1 MSYTELTSMKDQA
14 FYLIVRRPT
23 RSLVRGKEIWMEEQ
37 MLNEKD
43 MVRWIAEFQTKPRDV
58 HAILCIDLENEIA
71 EDATEDIV
79 EQACEYYLHKNSG
92 RNDDLEDWLYAIRRP
107 RNA

>member
-1 MSYTELTSMKDQA
+1 MKAQS
-14 FYLIVRRPT
+14 FYLVVRRPT
-23 RSLVRGKEIWMEEQ
+23 RSLVRGKELWMEEQ

-43 MVRWIAEFQTKPRDV
+43 MVRWIAEFQTKPKDI
-58 HAILCIDLENEIA
+58 HAILCIDLDNEIA

-79 EQACEYYLHKNSG
+79 EQACEYYLHNNSG
-92 RNDDLEDWLYAIRRP
+92 RNEDLEDWLYSIRRP